1 MYRLRASFFALGK
14 SKSPIKRIRI
24 IFSDSIIAYHNYTVY
39 TFPHRNSSRESSK
52 KEESGKESP
61 ARKAWQGKPGK
72 EGPAR
77 KACIVERAVLYRRTP
92 TVVIKKC
99 RFDRHII
106 TR

>member
-14 SKSPIKRIRI
+14 SKPPIKRIRI

-61 ARKAWQGKPGK
+61 ARKARQGRSGK
-72 EGPAR
+72 ESVYSGTCGIAS
-77 KACIVERAVLYRRTP
+77 ADANGGY
-92 TVVIKKC
+92 
-99 RFDRHII
+99 
-106 TR
+106 